1 MVLHLLPAPV
11 MCQPTRR
18 IQKLINFP
26 DFEEQYEIFEALGS
40 LHISINMAGTA
51 GQRGRSQLL
60 MTGLQL
66 PMLQMKGGAAAAEA
80 GAEAAAA
87 AAAESSAED
96 TDSDSDQEN

>member
-1 MVLHLLPAPV
+1 V
-11 MCQPTRR
+11 CR
-18 IQKLINFP
+18 IQKVINFP

-66 PMLQMKGGAAAAEA
+66 PMLQKKGGAAAAA
-80 GAEAAAA
+80 ADADAAAS
-87 AAAESSAED
+87 AAAESSTD
-96 TDSDSDQEN
+96 DSDDNSDDDQ